1 LESKRERGC
10 VTRSSEYCRVI
21 KFHKYH
27 GAGNDFILIDDRAGT
42 FPAQSFDLV
51 ARMCDRHFG
60 IGADGLMLL
69 REAEGVDFE
78 MIYYNSDGQFSSMC
92 GNGGRCITRFAAD
105 LGIIENKALFTAV
118 DGAHHATVNKDGSIS
133 LEMIDVIEVESLDD
147 GALLLD
153 TGSPHY
159 VLLTERLDD
168 KDMQTE
174 GRRIRYNE
182 RFKAEGVNVNLVE
195 WKDGCLHI
203 RTYER
208 GVEDET
214 LACGTG
220 VTAAAIAAQ
229 VWGLSESPVKVKAVG
244 GDLSVT
250 FSVENNAYS
259 KIWKTGPAVFVFK
272 GSFEV

>member
-1 LESKRERGC
+1 MS
-10 VTRSSEYCRVI
+10 RSSEYCRVI
-21 KFHKYH
+21 EFHKYH
-27 GAGNDFILIDDRAGT
+27 GAGNDFILIDDRERT
-42 FPAQSFDLV
+42 FPAESFDLV

-69 REAEGVDFE
+69 RNAQGADFE

-92 GNGGRCITRFAAD
+92 GNGGRCITRFAAE

-118 DGAHHATVNKDGSIS
+118 DGPHHATVNADGSIS
-133 LEMIDVIEVESLDD
+133 LEMIDVLTVEALDD

-159 VLLTERLDD
+159 VVLTERLDD
-168 KDMQTE
+168 RDMQTE
-174 GRRIRYNE
+174 GRSIRNNE

-195 WKDGCLHI
+195 WKDDCLYI

-229 VWGLSESPVKVKAVG
+229 FWGLTESPVKVKAVG

-250 FSVENNAYS
+250 FNVETTGYS
-259 KIWKTGPAVFVFK
+259 SIWKTGPTAFVFK
-272 GSFEV
+272 GTFQP